1 MTYEDGFRAGWLT
14 ALRFMEQEGQLL
26 DKEDAMYLT
35 RAQMYSGSKTRTPR
49 MEKVKRKI
57 KQTPKQR
64 LLTKMTKKKWD
75 RYKKGSGKKTYVQIR
90 AEVSR
95 SQAFKKAA
103 RRL

>member
-1 MTYEDGFRAGWLT
+1 MSNPDDYYQRGFRDGVDFMKDELRRRNLDTLFYEDS
-14 ALRFMEQEGQLL
+14 
-26 DKEDAMYLT
+26 
-35 RAQMYSGSKTRTPR
+35 SGGITKMKKP
-49 MEKVKRKI
+49 ERKYA
-57 KQTPKQR
+57 QTPKQK

-75 RYKKGSGKKTYVQIR
+75 RYKKGRGKKTYVQIR